1 MTEHMGTLL
10 HSAEHTEG
18 APPTVAIADMMMV
31 GTHLAEY
38 TLLDLGFRQCMY
50 HGPSCTSLRC
60 L

>member
-1 MTEHMGTLL
+1 MGNLL

-18 APPTVAIADMMMV
+18 APQTVAIADMMMV
-31 GTHLAEY
+31 GTRLAGH
-38 TLLDLGFRQCMY
+38 TLLDLGFCQGMY